1 MRAVAEILEA
11 QHIDTVCLYGT
22 SLRYSHPLA
31 RLAKRLG
38 LITVASVNE
47 WGHRG
52 AQDHASYFM
61 QRLGIHYVARRF
73 DKVIAISDLMV
84 TFFSRFPRLRIA
96 RIPSVFDLADL
107 QLTDPGQ
114 WRREDSRDHILLA
127 YAGAIGSG
135 KDAISNVIR
144 ALAQIDETE
153 REHFRFVLAGSDE
166 AAVRASLGDEAD
178 EVMAKTEHL
187 LEFKGFLPRADVR
200 ALVMSADYT
209 VLLRANEPFANAG
222 FPTKF
227 AENSCS
233 ACRRANLTSDIGHY
247 LHDGIEGHVVIDES
261 PEAMAAALRR
271 VLAVHHYPNT
281 PMRAAAART
290 GQNCIRRTHLR
301 ARDGRA
307 ARDQN
312 RVQIVFTRRRLQF
325 AGLAGANFLA
335 MLVNFATAITL
346 THIMTRDDFGSFRY
360 ALTFLTTVAVVVE
373 GSAFLMAPAFT

>member
-1 MRAVAEILEA
+1 
-11 QHIDTVCLYGT
+11 
-22 SLRYSHPLA
+22 
-31 RLAKRLG
+31 
-38 LITVASVNE
+38 
-47 WGHRG
+47 
-52 AQDHASYFM
+52 M

-114 WRREDSRDHILLA
+114 RRREDSHDYILLA

-227 AENSCS
+227 AESLVLGVPVL
-233 ACRRANLTSDIGHY
+233 ANLTSDIGHY

-290 GQNCIRRTHLR
+290 GRTAFDARTYAHEMAELLGIRTESR
-301 ARDGRA
+301 
-307 ARDQN
+307 
-312 RVQIVFTRRRLQF
+312 
-325 AGLAGANFLA
+325 
-335 MLVNFATAITL
+335 
-346 THIMTRDDFGSFRY
+346 
-360 ALTFLTTVAVVVE
+360 
-373 GSAFLMAPAFT
+373 